1 MHSSPVA
8 KHHQNEEETLFS
20 EQNNSDRRP
29 PRESPH
35 VYTDRAMYTILWATG
50 QIEIYTFSLC
60 PLPFLSTCGTVSTP
74 FGTVLESAP
83 PTGYRRVR
91 YGLTRSKSHRQ
102 PGTDLFQNPLYNHA
116 EGVLQFLLFVRDR
129 QRLYPPGSPY
139 NPVMPAVASSARNSP
154 GISQSSPKRKFV
166 KRPVSSFFSFPK
178 TIVTLHIRDINHPF
192 PQRGNHS
199 QWRPPCDSDCFGR
212 NALSIF
218 RFPKTF

>member
-50 QIEIYTFSLC
+50 QIEIYTFFLC
-60 PLPFLSTCGTVSTP
+60 PLPLLSTCGTVSTP

-102 PGTDLFQNPLYNHA
+102 PGTDLFHNPLYNHA

-166 KRPVSSFFSFPK
+166 KQPVSSFFSFPK
-178 TIVTLHIRDINHPF
+178 
-192 PQRGNHS
+192 NHS
-199 QWRPPCDSDCFGR
+199 YSPHS
-212 NALSIF
+212 
-218 RFPKTF
+218 